1 MEYEN
6 VIFERHGHVGVVT
19 LNRPEYLNAMS
30 YGLQEDTRAVC
41 AEIEA
46 DDDLRVMVL
55 TGAGRGFCAG
65 ADLSGEGGPP
75 DRDKTQA
82 ENLDQYGWVG
92 KQALAIFRMT
102 KPTIAAVNGVAVGA
116 GFSLAMACD
125 LRVGHPQTRFKVMFA
140 ERALS
145 PDSGTSWFLPR
156 VAGYSRAMDLF
167 TTNRDLFGEEA
178 YRIGVLDRLVPQE
191 QVLDT
196 AIEVA
201 EQMSKLPPLAV
212 RNGKRVI
219 QWNLAQDLEAALR
232 TESHGLA
239 LSRRAVNDHAEQ
251 RAAWREQRKGE
262 FTGT

>member
-6 VIFERHGHVGVVT
+6 LMFERRGHVGVVT
-19 LNRPEYLNAMS
+19 LNRPEFLNAMS
-30 YGLQEDTRAVC
+30 HGLQEDTRSVC

-46 DDDLRVMVL
+46 DDSLRAMVL

-65 ADLSGEGGPP
+65 ADLSGEGRAP
-75 DRDKTQA
+75 DHEKTQA
-82 ENLDQYGWVG
+82 ENLDQYGWIG
-92 KQALAIFRMT
+92 KQALAVFRMS

-116 GFSLAMACD
+116 GFSLALACD

-156 VAGYSRAMDLF
+156 IAGYSRALDLY

-201 EQMSKLPPLAV
+201 NQMAALPPLAL

-232 TESHGLA
+232 TETLGLN
-239 LSRRAVNDHAEQ
+239 LSRRAVNDQAEQ
-251 RAAWREQRKGE
+251 RAAWIEQRKGN

>member
-6 VIFERHGHVGVVT
+6 LIFERRGPIGLVT
-19 LNRPEYLNAMS
+19 LNRPEFLNAMS
-30 YGLQEDTRAVC
+30 WGLQEDTRAVC

-46 DDDLRVMVL
+46 DDSLRAMVL

-65 ADLSGEGGPP
+65 ADLSGQGRGPEG
-75 DRDKTQA
+75 DKTQA
-82 ENLDQYGWVG
+82 DNLDQYGWVG
-92 KQALAIFRMT
+92 KQALAIFRMS

-116 GFSLAMACD
+116 GFSLALACD
-125 LRVGHPQTRFKVMFA
+125 VRVGHAQTRFKVMFA

-156 VAGYSRAMDLF
+156 VAGYSRALDLF
-167 TTNRDLFGEEA
+167 STNRDLFGEEA

-191 QVLDT
+191 QVVDA
-196 AIEVA
+196 AIEVGM
-201 EQMSKLPPLAV
+201 QMAALPPLAV

-219 QWNLAQDLEAALR
+219 QWNMTQDLEAALR

-239 LSRRAVNDHAEQ
+239 LSRRAVNDQAEQ
-251 RAAWREQRKGE
+251 RAAWLEQRKGN